1 MYYAI
6 LVSYVELR
14 KAKTPEINDASK
26 KINKVEEEKVRTK
39 RDKGTT
45 VT

>member
-14 KAKTPEINDASK
+14 KTKIPEINNASK
-26 KINKVEEEKVRTK
+26 KINKVEEENLRTK
-39 RDKGTT
+39 RGKGTT

>member
-14 KAKTPEINDASK
+14 KAKIPKINNASK
-26 KINKVEEEKVRTK
+26 KIDKVEEEKVRTK
-39 RDKGTT
+39 RGKGTT